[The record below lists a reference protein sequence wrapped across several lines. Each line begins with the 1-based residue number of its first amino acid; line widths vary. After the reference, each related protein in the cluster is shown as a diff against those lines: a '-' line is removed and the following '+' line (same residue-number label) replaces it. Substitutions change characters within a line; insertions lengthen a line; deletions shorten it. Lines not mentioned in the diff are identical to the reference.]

1 MILPRGMHPPT
12 TLLHGLLMPTLKAPK
27 DTRET
32 KDKITVLTEVQI
44 GKAIFPVTTV
54 APMPTS

>member
-1 MILPRGMHPPT
+1 
-12 TLLHGLLMPTLKAPK
+12 MPTLKAPK

-32 KDKITVLTEVQI
+32 KDKITVLTAVQI